1 MTFSKL
7 FINWETKDLYDQL
20 YFLES
25 QVYTTRNQLKL
36 TDINAIL
43 KSRKSFDKNI
53 ELYKEFI

>member
-25 QVYTTRNQLKL
+25 QVYTTRNQFMI
-36 TDINAIL
+36 TDIKAIL